1 MENPFQYG
9 VLVDNEYFT
18 DRVDELKEVQLS
30 LNSANHLILIS
41 PRRFGKSSLV
51 AKVVKASGRPCVSLN
66 MQNVLSVEDFSSKI
80 LREIFRLYPMERIR
94 HLMSHFRI
102 IPTIS
107 TNPVTNVIDVSFQ
120 PVVNNLVLLEDA
132 MALLEKVS
140 IEGKKLIVV
149 FDEFQ
154 EILNIRKG
162 LDKQLRSIMQEQHN
176 LNYILLGSQE
186 SMMTEIFERKKSPF
200 YHFGK
205 LMRLD
210 KIPYDDFRNYI
221 SSRLPLEDKAN
232 LNAIV
237 DEILSFTNLHPYYT
251 QQLSAEVW
259 DMLTHDNPTDGVVTA
274 SIRKILRTHDL
285 DYERLWLNFNRT
297 DRSIMLNLSKRVNP
311 MQNRQMATS
320 TSYSAIKRL
329 MKSGYI
335 IRVNDYEI
343 EDPFFKEWIISYCS

>member
-162 LDKQLRSIMQEQHN
+162 LDKQLRSIMQEQTGI
-176 LNYILLGSQE
+176 NYIFLGSQE
-186 SMMTEIFERKKSPF
+186 SMMTDIFERVKSPF
-200 YHFGK
+200 YHFGM
-205 LMRLD
+205 LMRLN
-210 KIPYDDFRNYI
+210 KIPYEDFKSYI
-221 SSRLPLEDKAN
+221 ADRLKDVSEQA
-232 LNAIV
+232 AQIA
-237 DEILSFTNLHPYYT
+237 DEILTFTSCHPYYT
-251 QQLSAEVW
+251 QQLSFAVW
-259 DMLTHDNPTDGVVTA
+259 NNLVAGKNEDVLQLAVEDIIT
-274 SIRKILRTHDL
+274 THDL
-285 DYERLWLNFNRT
+285 DYERLWLNFNKT
-297 DRSIMLNLSKRVNP
+297 DKYVMVSICEGNNPAQDRNQPTSTMTSALLRLSKN
-311 MQNRQMATS
+311 
-320 TSYSAIKRL
+320 
-329 MKSGYI
+329 GYI
-335 IRVNDYEI
+335 IRSDRYEI
-343 EDPFFKEWIISYCS
+343 EDPFFRKWILKNMIE